1 MLTSFKFNH
10 MVCLVTGRVNDRT
23 AETGAHL
30 EHCKQHGSLCIHGR
44 CKLMWNSN
52 VPSLNT

>member
-1 MLTSFKFNH
+1 MP
-10 MVCLVTGRVNDRT
+10 VTGRVNDRT

-44 CKLMWNSN
+44 CKLMLNSN